1 KLAPFLR
8 FDRDPYLVL
17 SEGRLFWIADAY
29 TSSSRFPYAAPTPGW
44 GNYVRNSVKAV
55 VDAYNGSVDFYVVE
69 EEPLVAA
76 LSRIFPGVFKPL
88 SAMPE
93 DLRRHLR
100 YPEDLFRLQ
109 AQVLTRYHMTNP
121 QVFYN
126 QEDVWELPKEVYERS
141 EVEMEP
147 YYVITRLPGE
157 EREEFILMLPFTP
170 LGKGNM
176 VAWLAARNDGDS
188 YGELVLYRFSKQDVT
203 FGPLQ
208 FEARVNQDTEISR
221 ELTLWSQQGSRV
233 IRGNLIIV
241 PVADTLLYVEP
252 LFLQAEQG
260 EIPELKR
267 VIVGTGHDLVMRPTF
282 WEALSALV
290 GEDLQT
296 SPAPGEEVEPEDAP
310 LPVDEESP
318 GREMDLAKVR
328 SLVERAVFFFD
339 EAQRAAGRGDFS
351 AYGQALDRLGQV
363 LRLLQELDQESR

>member
-1 KLAPFLR
+1 
-8 FDRDPYLVL
+8 
-17 SEGRLFWIADAY
+17 
-29 TSSSRFPYAAPTPGW
+29 
-44 GNYVRNSVKAV
+44 
-55 VDAYNGSVDFYVVE
+55 
-69 EEPLVAA
+69 
-76 LSRIFPGVFKPL
+76 
-88 SAMPE
+88 MPE

-100 YPEDLFRLQ
+100 YPEDIFRLQ

-188 YGELVLYRFSKQDVT
+188 YGELVLYRFGKQDVT

-241 PVADTLLYVEP
+241 PIADTLLYVEP

-267 VIVGTGHDLVMRPTF
+267 VIVGTGNDLVMRPTF

-290 GEDLQT
+290 GEDVQER
-296 SPAPGEEVEPEDAP
+296 PAKGSGPAQAAP
-310 LPVDEESP
+310 RPVDQDNLEP
-318 GREMDLAKVR
+318 DKDLANLS

-339 EAQRAAGRGDFS
+339 EAQRAAGRG
-351 AYGQALDRLGQV
+351 RLVGLWPGARSLGRRV
-363 LRLLQELDQESR
+363 ATATGSPSRVDARAKPRHIPPGGANILVSTSTRG